1 MWQSLGRVW
10 RAKDLRRRL
19 LITLLILAIY
29 RIGAV
34 IPVPGV
40 NASMLQSL
48 AAKSP
53 VVGLL
58 NTFSGG
64 ALFNFSIFSMSIY
77 PYVTASIIVQL
88 LQMGVITQWEDWS
101 KEGETGRAKLTQW
114 TRYLTILLGLVQ
126 SSALTFSFSRQ
137 LGPGF
142 IVDPSIWTYILI
154 ALTLTAGT
162 TFLMW
167 LGEQITD
174 KGVGNGISVIIF
186 LSILSRLETVIPQI
200 YTNWFYAHPDQLFL
214 NIIKVIV
221 MMLGVLI
228 LVVFVVFVQQGVRR
242 IPVQYT
248 QKQVGQKVYSG
259 QSTFIPIKVNA
270 AGVIPVIFATS
281 VLFFPT
287 IIAQFFRGNHVA
299 DWIISTLSPTST
311 VFIVAEMVLIVG
323 FTFFYTLI
331 QINPSQL
338 AEQMQKNGGYILGVR
353 PGKATEDY
361 LIRIMNRL
369 SLVGGIFLAVVSA
382 VPYLFMGVTGLS
394 GVAFYFG
401 GTSLLIVIGVALDT
415 VRQLEGLV
423 LQRSYKGFI
432 R

>member
-1 MWQSLGRVW
+1 MLHSLGRVW
-10 RAKDLRRRL
+10 RAKDLRKRL

-64 ALFNFSIFSMSIY
+64 ALSNFSIFSMSIY

-88 LQMGVITQWEDWS
+88 LQMGVVPQWEDWS
-101 KEGETGRAKLTQW
+101 KEGETGRAKLTQV
-114 TRYLTILLGLVQ
+114 TRYLTIILGLVQ
-126 SSALTFSFSRQ
+126 SSALTFSFTRE

-142 IVDPSIWTYILI
+142 IVDPSIWTFGLI

-186 LSILSRLETVIPQI
+186 LSILSRLETVIPEI
-200 YTNWFYAHPDQLFL
+200 YTNWFYAHPTELFL
-214 NIIKVIV
+214 NIVKVV
-221 MMLGVLI
+221 AMLAGVLV

-242 IPVQYT
+242 IAVQYA

-287 IIAQFFRGNHVA
+287 IIAQFFHGNKIA
-299 DWIISTLSPTST
+299 TWITTTLSPTST
-311 VFIVAEMVLIVG
+311 VFIVVEMVLIIG

-338 AEQMQKNGGYILGVR
+338 AEQMQKNGGYIVGVR
-353 PGKATEDY
+353 PGKATEEY
-361 LIRIMNRL
+361 LVRIMNRL

-382 VPYLFMGVTGLS
+382 VPYLFMGITGLS

>member
-1 MWQSLGRVW
+1 MWQSLGRLW
-10 RAKDLRRRL
+10 RAKDLRKRL
-19 LITLLILAIY
+19 LITLMILAVY

-40 NASMLQSL
+40 NASMLQSI

-88 LQMGVITQWEDWS
+88 LQMGVIQQWEDWS
-101 KEGETGRAKLTQW
+101 KEGETGRAKLNQW
-114 TRYLTILLGLVQ
+114 TRYLTIFLGLIQ
-126 SSALTFSFSRQ
+126 SSALTYSFSRE

-142 IVDPSIWTYILI
+142 LLDPSIWTFILI

-174 KGVGNGISVIIF
+174 KGVGNGISIIIF
-186 LSILSRLETVIPQI
+186 LSILSRLEVVIPQI
-200 YTNWFYAHPDQLFL
+200 YTNWFYAHQSQLFL
-214 NIIKVIV
+214 NIVKVLAI
-221 MMLGVLI
+221 LAGLLI
-228 LVVFVVFVQQGVRR
+228 LVVFVIFVQQGVRR
-242 IPVQYT
+242 IPVQYS

-259 QSTFIPIKVNA
+259 QSTFLPFKVNA

-281 VLFFPT
+281 LLFFPT
-287 IIAQFFRGNHVA
+287 IVGQFFQGNRVA
-299 DWIISTLSPTST
+299 QWVVTTFSPTST
-311 VFIVAEMVLIVG
+311 FFIVAEMVLIIG
-323 FTFFYTLI
+323 FTFFYTFV

-338 AEQMQKNGGYILGVR
+338 AEQMEKNAGYIVGVR
-353 PGKATEDY
+353 PGKPTEEY
-361 LIRIMNRL
+361 LIRIINRIA
-369 SLVGGIFLAVVSA
+369 LVGGLFLAVVSG

-401 GTSLLIVIGVALDT
+401 GTSILIVIGVALDT
-415 VRQLEGLV
+415 VRQLEGQV
-423 LQRSYKGFI
+423 LQRNYKGFI